1 MPDFF
6 KVMKSLLGNLYFIV
20 ESILE
25 SAHWNNKKGKPDIYV
40 LKSETRESYCLYN
53 IKYAWESQK

>member
-6 KVMKSLLGNLYFIV
+6 KVMKSLLGNLYFID

-25 SAHWNNKKGKPDIYV
+25 SAHWNNKKGQDWVALIVKTQRN
-40 LKSETRESYCLYN
+40 ECLCQ
-53 IKYAWESQK
+53 IAAP